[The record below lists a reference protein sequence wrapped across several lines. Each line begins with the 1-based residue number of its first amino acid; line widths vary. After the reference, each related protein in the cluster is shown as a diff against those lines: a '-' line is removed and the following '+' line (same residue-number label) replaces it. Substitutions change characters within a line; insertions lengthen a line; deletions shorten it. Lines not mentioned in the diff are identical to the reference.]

1 MRWMLIMQASPETVS
16 APMGEADMAQTIADM
31 GAYNENLIKAGVFA
45 YAEGLAEQEEGFKVD
60 FESEAPV
67 VTDGPFTE
75 AKEVFMGF
83 WILDVA
89 SREEAMMW
97 AKKCPLGPGTTLE
110 VRRVHEIDDF
120 GEVADDPRA
129 KEWLDKEKQWR
140 AAQE

>member
-16 APMGEADMAQTIADM
+16 APMDEADMAQTIADM